1 MIFTIESAYR
11 WNQFGDHSN
20 DMVIVDDFYSAVWTE
35 RFGDVGEATLELP
48 IGYYPLALDA
58 RNYPNGH
65 YLHFSESNHV
75 MNLVSSRIVV
85 KGEEP
90 RVILNYKGIENML
103 SFRRISLGPMA
114 WPYYE
119 TNPNPALHKTLMDL
133 LKYEMVDRYPNPYL
147 TIWQDPRVKEPW
159 LSVNKLDFN
168 VGDTV
173 LDAVL
178 ASCNR
183 NTSFRYRHGFDFI
196 VIGQQRRAWQMRII
210 PTEVSDPLPD
220 FTDYI
225 ESLEFGISTTEYANA
240 ALVEIP
246 KIEER
251 KSPGSP
257 VYDEFNV
264 VGTRIYR
271 SPTYNA
277 DNVTSWNRVE
287 KYLKYNLDGMQYK
300 EAMATLS
307 YLENAWTQMGTPN
320 DDGQAKKIIQSQ
332 SRIQTVATTPA
343 TFSNDLVYGRDYQL
357 GTLFRW
363 TPYLGSGKIRSA
375 WFGLQTEFEAMIS
388 EFTWTFDQNGV
399 KKTPGIKM

>member
-1 MIFTIESAYR
+1 MIFTIESGYR
-11 WNQFGDHSN
+11 WNLGGDHSN

-65 YLHFSESNHV
+65 YLHFSESTHV
-75 MNLVSSRIVV
+75 MNLVSSKIVV
-85 KGEEP
+85 KGSEP
-90 RVILNYKGIENML
+90 RVVLYYKGVENML

-119 TNPNPALHKTLMDL
+119 TNPDPALHKTLMDL
-133 LKYEMVDRYPNPYL
+133 LRYEMIDRYPNPYL
-147 TIWQDPRVKEPW
+147 QIWQDPRVRESS
-159 LSVNKLDFN
+159 LSVFKLDFN

-173 LDAVL
+173 LDAML

-183 NTSFRYRHGFDFI
+183 NTPFRYHHGFDFI
-196 VIGQQRRAWQMRII
+196 TIGNQRRAWQLRIL
-210 PTEVSDPLPD
+210 PVEAPETLPD

-264 VGTRIYR
+264 VGTRVFR
-271 SPTYNA
+271 SPTYNEG
-277 DNVTSWNRVE
+277 NVHSWNRVE
-287 KYLKYNLDGMQYK
+287 KHLKYNLDGMTYK
-300 EAMATLS
+300 EAMTTLS
-307 YLENAWTQMGTPN
+307 YLEDAWSQMGTQN
-320 DDGQAKKIIQSQ
+320 DTGQAKKIIQSQ

-343 TFSNDLVYGRDYQL
+343 TFSDDLVYGRDYKL

-363 TPYLGSGKIRSA
+363 TPYLGSGKVRSG
-375 WFGLQTEFEAMIS
+375 WFGLQTEFEALIS
-388 EFTWTFDQNGV
+388 EFTWTFDQNGI

>member
-1 MIFTIESAYR
+1 MIFTIESGYR
-11 WNQFGDHSN
+11 WNLGGDHSN

-65 YLHFSESNHV
+65 YLHFSESTHV
-75 MNLVSSRIVV
+75 MNLVSSKIIV
-85 KGEEP
+85 KGSEP
-90 RVILNYKGIENML
+90 RVVLNYKGVENML

-119 TNPNPALHKTLMDL
+119 TNPDPALHKTLMDL
-133 LKYEMVDRYPNPYL
+133 LRYEMIDRYPNPYL
-147 TIWQDPRVKEPW
+147 QIWQDPRVRESS
-159 LSVNKLDFN
+159 LSVFELDFN

-173 LDAVL
+173 LDAML

-183 NTSFRYRHGFDFI
+183 NTPSRYRHGFDFI
-196 VIGQQRRAWQMRII
+196 TIGNQRRAWQLRIL
-210 PTEVSDPLPD
+210 PVEAPATLPD

-225 ESLEFGISTTEYANA
+225 ESLEFGISTTNYANA

-251 KSPGSP
+251 KSPGSA

-264 VGTRIYR
+264 VGTRVFR
-271 SPTYNA
+271 SPTYNEG
-277 DNVTSWNRVE
+277 NIHNWNRVE

-300 EAMATLS
+300 EAMTTLS
-307 YLENAWTQMGTPN
+307 YLEDAWSQIGTPN
-320 DDGQAKKIIQSQ
+320 DNGQAKKIIQSQ

-343 TFSNDLVYGRDYQL
+343 TFSDELVYGRDYKL

-363 TPYLGSGKIRSA
+363 TPYLGSGKVRSG
-375 WFGLQTEFEAMIS
+375 WFGLQTEFEALIS

>member
-183 NTSFRYRHGFDFI
+183 NTPFRYRHGFDFV

>member
-35 RFGDVGEATLELP
+35 RFGDVGEAALELP
-48 IGYYPLALDA
+48 IGYYKLALHD
-58 RNYPNGH
+58 RKYPNGH

-133 LKYEMVDRYPNPYL
+133 LKYEMIDRYPNPYL
-147 TIWQDPRVKEPW
+147 SIWQDPRVKEPW
-159 LSVNKLDFN
+159 LSVFKLDFN

-183 NTSFRYRHGFDFI
+183 NTPFRYRHGFDFV

-210 PTEVSDPLPD
+210 PTEASDPLPD

-363 TPYLGSGKIRSA
+363 TPYLGSGKVRSA

>member
-75 MNLVSSRIVV
+75 MTLVSSRIVV

-133 LKYEMVDRYPNPYL
+133 LKYEMIDRYPNPYL
-147 TIWQDPRVKEPW
+147 SIWQDPRVKEPW
-159 LSVNKLDFN
+159 LSVFKLDFN

-178 ASCNR
+178 ASC
-183 NTSFRYRHGFDFI
+183 
-196 VIGQQRRAWQMRII
+196 
-210 PTEVSDPLPD
+210 
-220 FTDYI
+220 
-225 ESLEFGISTTEYANA
+225 
-240 ALVEIP
+240 
-246 KIEER
+246 
-251 KSPGSP
+251 
-257 VYDEFNV
+257 
-264 VGTRIYR
+264 
-271 SPTYNA
+271 
-277 DNVTSWNRVE
+277 
-287 KYLKYNLDGMQYK
+287 
-300 EAMATLS
+300 
-307 YLENAWTQMGTPN
+307 
-320 DDGQAKKIIQSQ
+320 
-332 SRIQTVATTPA
+332 
-343 TFSNDLVYGRDYQL
+343 
-357 GTLFRW
+357 
-363 TPYLGSGKIRSA
+363 
-375 WFGLQTEFEAMIS
+375 
-388 EFTWTFDQNGV
+388 
-399 KKTPGIKM
+399 

>member
-1 MIFTIESAYR
+1 MIFTIESGYR
-11 WNQFGDHSN
+11 WNLGGDHSN
-20 DMVIVDDFYSAVWTE
+20 DTVIVDDFYSAVWTE

-65 YLHFSESNHV
+65 YLHFSESTHV
-75 MNLVSSRIVV
+75 MNLVSSKIVV
-85 KGEEP
+85 KGSEP
-90 RVILNYKGIENML
+90 RVVLYYKGVENML

-119 TNPNPALHKTLMDL
+119 TNPDPALHKTLMDL
-133 LKYEMVDRYPNPYL
+133 LRYEMIDRYPNPYL
-147 TIWQDPRVKEPW
+147 QIWQDPRVREPS
-159 LSVNKLDFN
+159 LSVFKLDFS

-173 LDAVL
+173 LDAML

-183 NTSFRYRHGFDFI
+183 NTPFRYRHGFDFI
-196 VIGQQRRAWQMRII
+196 TIGNQRQAWQLRIL
-210 PTEVSDPLPD
+210 PVETPATLPD

-257 VYDEFNV
+257 VYDAFNV
-264 VGTRIYR
+264 VGTRVFR
-271 SPTYNA
+271 SPTYNEG
-277 DNVTSWNRVE
+277 NVHSWNRVE
-287 KYLKYNLDGMQYK
+287 KYLKYNLDGMTYK

-307 YLENAWTQMGTPN
+307 YLEDAWGQMGSPN
-320 DDGQAKKIIQSQ
+320 DSGQAKKIIQSQ

-343 TFSNDLVYGRDYQL
+343 TFSDDLVYGRDYKL

-363 TPYLGSGKIRSA
+363 TPYLGSGKVRSG
-375 WFGLQTEFEAMIS
+375 WFGLQTEFEALVS

>member
-1 MIFTIESAYR
+1 
-11 WNQFGDHSN
+11 
-20 DMVIVDDFYSAVWTE
+20 
-35 RFGDVGEATLELP
+35 
-48 IGYYPLALDA
+48 
-58 RNYPNGH
+58 
-65 YLHFSESNHV
+65 
-75 MNLVSSRIVV
+75 
-85 KGEEP
+85 
-90 RVILNYKGIENML
+90 
-103 SFRRISLGPMA
+103 
-114 WPYYE
+114 
-119 TNPNPALHKTLMDL
+119 
-133 LKYEMVDRYPNPYL
+133 
-147 TIWQDPRVKEPW
+147 
-159 LSVNKLDFN
+159 
-168 VGDTV
+168 
-173 LDAVL
+173 
-178 ASCNR
+178 
-183 NTSFRYRHGFDFI
+183 
-196 VIGQQRRAWQMRII
+196 MRII

>member
-1 MIFTIESAYR
+1 MIFTIESGYR
-11 WNQFGDHSN
+11 WTLAGDHTN
-20 DMVIVDDFYSAVWTE
+20 DMVIVDDFYSAMWTE

-65 YLHFSESNHV
+65 YLHFSESTHV
-75 MNLVSSRIVV
+75 MNLVSSKIVV
-85 KGEEP
+85 KGGEP
-90 RVILNYKGIENML
+90 RVILNYKGVENML
-103 SFRRISLGPMA
+103 SFRRVSLGPMA

-119 TNPNPALHKTLMDL
+119 TNPNQDLHKTLMDL
-133 LKYEMVDRYPNPYL
+133 LKYEMIDRYPNPYL
-147 TIWQDPRVKEPW
+147 QIWQDPRVKESS
-159 LSVNKLDFN
+159 LSVFKLDFS

-173 LDAVL
+173 LDAML

-183 NTSFRYRHGFDFI
+183 NTPFRYRHGFDFI
-196 VIGQQRRAWQMRII
+196 TIGNQRRAWQLRIL
-210 PTEVSDPLPD
+210 PVEAPNTLPD

-225 ESLEFGISTTEYANA
+225 ESLEFGISTTDYANA

-251 KSPGSP
+251 KSPGSA

-264 VGTRIYR
+264 VGTRLFR
-271 SPTYNA
+271 SPTYNES
-277 DNVTSWNRVE
+277 NVHSWNRVE

-307 YLENAWTQMGTPN
+307 YLENAWTQMGTAN

-343 TFSNDLVYGRDYQL
+343 TFSDDLVYGRDYKL

-363 TPYLGSGKIRSA
+363 TPYLGSSKIRSG
-375 WFGLQTEFEAMIS
+375 WFGLQTEFEALIS